1 MKTLGKTS
9 SPEGPHTWGAHP
21 TPKNLFFLFLL
32 SGEFQWRYELDF
44 FKKVPS
50 NFTPLSGTGKI
61 LTTRPEGS
69 GKTENVN
76 FIKFAENRNGAKTKQ

>member
-9 SPEGPHTWGAHP
+9 SPEGPHTLGTHP
-21 TPKNLFFLFLL
+21 TPKNLFFCFCFQGSS
-32 SGEFQWRYELDF
+32 SGGMDLIF

-69 GKTENVN
+69 GKTENLN